1 MEGRTGDP
9 ELVEERVREDDSLDP
24 EEVHQGVHP
33 RDGHEE
39 VHKDPI
45 VAAMRSPMWVS
56 VQTGSERTRGLASG
70 AQQAEERA

>member
-9 ELVEERVREDDSLDP
+9 EEVKEQVCEDDSLDP
-24 EEVHQGVHP
+24 ERVRQVIHP